1 MAAESR
7 HITGLKNTVFSLLSI
22 PIICPKTIV
31 NICGT
36 MQKNSGVG
44 LQMWVNVPK
53 ALLEPVFIRNVC
65 GFSSII
71 LLQSRQ
77 KSAGGLSPGKDF

>member
-7 HITGLKNTVFSLLSI
+7 HIKGLKNTVFSLLSI

-53 ALLEPVFIRNVC
+53 ALLSIFWKRARLPSRGTSPVSV
-65 GFSSII
+65 
-71 LLQSRQ
+71 L
-77 KSAGGLSPGKDF
+77 